1 LSRCVLPDNRVDHPL
16 CMFVISL
23 QNLYNKTEWCLSVCL
38 KPFTYLQTY
47 PSSPLC
53 SYL

>member
-1 LSRCVLPDNRVDHPL
+1 LSRCALPDNRVDHPL

-38 KPFTYLQTY
+38 
-47 PSSPLC
+47 SV
-53 SYL
+53 